1 MLGEFF
7 LDLLIPFNL
16 QTLSLSGMMI
26 FIEVY
31 FQGRGQTIHIGQGS
45 GRA

>member
-1 MLGEFF
+1 MSFISFLAKKKKGEFFF

-26 FIEVY
+26 FIGVY
-31 FQGRGQTIHIGQGS
+31 FQG
-45 GRA
+45 

>member
-1 MLGEFF
+1 MLGEFYFFFGQKKKGEFFF

-26 FIEVY
+26 FIGVY
-31 FQGRGQTIHIGQGS
+31 FQG
-45 GRA
+45 